1 MLGNSGRFQKLQKFV
16 RVEHQVPELKSIGIQ
31 KKFLGC
37 RLVKYTKNTSH
48 MSTSSSVWIRVS
60 FGVGCIMAISFL
72 GLVGFLK
79 VT

>member
-1 MLGNSGRFQKLQKFV
+1 
-16 RVEHQVPELKSIGIQ
+16 
-31 KKFLGC
+31 
-37 RLVKYTKNTSH
+37 
-48 MSTSSSVWIRVS
+48 MSTSSSVWIWVS

>member
-1 MLGNSGRFQKLQKFV
+1 
-16 RVEHQVPELKSIGIQ
+16 
-31 KKFLGC
+31 
-37 RLVKYTKNTSH
+37 

-72 GLVGFLK
+72 GLVGFLN